1 MPTPILLTGFEHG
14 VAPPSAS
21 GALGL
26 YDLTVTDS
34 ITIVTSPVNSGV
46 YALQIAQTAS
56 TRNAAWNFAAQDRII
71 WRFYVRFPTSL
82 PAATVQIA
90 HIIVTAG
97 KALQVRFNQ
106 ATGKLNLIW
115 GGTTDSQDSVASVS
129 ADTWYRIDLDI
140 NINAATRT
148 ADWQMA
154 VGDAAGTAQTQSAS
168 TETASTT
175 TGIRLGGSGSQT
187 MTAVYD
193 DLYLSVTAADYPIG
207 AGSTELL
214 TPTGDGTHNAGVNVL
229 EDQAGVDIGVVTAF
243 DLVDD
248 VPLSGTADYIR
259 QVASGSGNYAE
270 VTFSNTTNTNITG
283 VMGEVNRAS
292 ASSGFAANGAMVV
305 IRDDAT
311 EVGVLGTSAAPASFT
326 NTAPGYVRAV
336 ITAPGGGW
344 TQAEVNA
351 LKGRI
356 GYSTDVSPNPRFH
369 AFALEVAYAPAVTA
383 LDPREVRTY
392 AEGSLRWAQ
401 ASGTGGWVTASGAPT
416 ALVGFVLPGAAY
428 RSARTLAAVLER
440 DVPHHHKLLSND
452 PIELQFAYRQ
462 AVTANRPNPAT
473 ASGATVPKVHFEIKT
488 LVQESPTFTAHYFQF
503 EQCAKIAEGWTETPA
518 GNVWTE
524 TWRALS
530 MTGPT
535 GSGYLS

>member
-1 MPTPILLTGFEHG
+1 MPTPVSLTGFEHG
-14 VAPPSAS
+14 VAPVA
-21 GALGL
+21 GQTGL
-26 YDLTVTDS
+26 YDDFNTPAA
-34 ITIVTSPVNSGV
+34 ITIVTSPVNSGT
-46 YALQIAQTAS
+46 YALQIAAAGLTTWARWTFTA
-56 TRNAAWNFAAQDRII
+56 ADQVVA
-71 WRFYVRFPTSL
+71 RFYVRFAAL
-82 PAATVQIA
+82 PAATVGLA
-90 HIIVTAG
+90 HIVVSAG
-97 KALQVRFNQ
+97 NVLLFRFNQ
-106 ATGKLNLIW
+106 ATGKFNVIW
-115 GGTTDSQDSVASVS
+115 NTVDSRDSAVTVAI
-129 ADTWYRIDLDI
+129 DTWYRIDLKI
-140 NINAATRT
+140 LVNAATRT
-148 ADWQMA
+148 CDWQVA

-168 TETASTT
+168 TEAAGTVS
-175 TGIRLGGSGSQT
+175 GFRLGGNLAQT

-193 DLYLSVTAADYPIG
+193 DLYLSTTLADYPIG
-207 AGSTELL
+207 AGGTELL
-214 TPTGDGTHNAGVNVL
+214 APTSDGTHNAGTNVI
-229 EDQAGVDIGVVTAF
+229 EDTTGNDIGAVTAF

-344 TQAEVNA
+344 TLTEVNV

-392 AEGSLRWAQ
+392 AEGSLRWAE

-416 ALVGFVLPGAAY
+416 ALVGFVLPGAVY

-473 ASGATVPKVHFEIKT
+473 GSGATVPKVHFEIKT
-488 LVQESPTFTAHYFQF
+488 LIQESPTFTAHYFQF
-503 EQCAKIAEGWTETPA
+503 EQCAKIAEGWMETPQ
-518 GNVWTE
+518 GSVWTE